1 MDDSLFS
8 YSALQNMQPVAE
20 TSALL
25 ATNEKSAHYG
35 LLLTEQEAAQLV
47 QANREALRAQERIE
61 FGKSILV
68 KLAEVFMH
76 SAYLS
81 QSDYASTLMALLD
94 IFYEAKEESLDIL
107 TDDEVIEQMYSFF
120 EQESGGNLEVLQT
133 RDMEALCRSIR
144 DLAYTIRSTEEDVF

>member
-8 YSALQNMQPVAE
+8 YSSLQNIQAVSE
-20 TSALL
+20 TTALL
-25 ATNEKSAHYG
+25 ATNETSASYG
-35 LLLTEQEAAQLV
+35 LLLSEQDAALLV
-47 QANREALRAQERIE
+47 QENREALLLHERIE

-68 KLAEVFMH
+68 KLAETFMH
-76 SAYLS
+76 STYLS

-107 TDDEVIEQMYSFF
+107 TDDEVLEQMFYFF

-144 DLAYTIRSTEEDVF
+144 ELAHTIGPTEEDVF

>member
-144 DLAYTIRSTEEDVF
+144 DLAYIIRSTEEDVF